1 MKPARPKRNVFVLGL
16 VSLFNDLSSQMIYPL
31 VPVFLTS
38 IGAGPAI
45 IGMIEGIAE
54 STAALF
60 RTVFGKL
67 SDRLGKR
74 KLFIFL
80 GYGLSA
86 VSRPFLYFANAWTA
100 VLGVRFSDRV
110 GKAVR
115 TPARDALISTSVDPS
130 RKGRAF
136 GLHRAMDRVGAL
148 GGPLLALLVLSL
160 FDNNIRLVF
169 LFSAIPVILALFFVI
184 FAKETSVPKS
194 QTVSKTKQ
202 GLRNPGFVIFL
213 IANIVF
219 TLGNSSN
226 AFLILRARELG
237 LSVALLPVIWVLYN
251 AVCSMS
257 SPVFG
262 SLSDKL
268 GRKPI
273 IVTSFIYYAVV
284 YLLFGLANS
293 LLAVWLL
300 FGAYGIYYGLSE
312 GIFRAYI
319 ADLVTPENRATAYG
333 LFNTGIGLALFPAS
347 LIMGTIWNAFGSKWA
362 FFTSAGFSLL
372 GFLIFVISLGF
383 RKPGRQSDP
392 NRDRDVPPTANIL
405 VGGVSKPRFLM
416 TDDRTRG

>member
-1 MKPARPKRNVFVLGL
+1 MKPARPKRNVFLLGL

-31 VPVFLTS
+31 IPEFLTS

-45 IGMIEGIAE
+45 IGIIEGIAE

-60 RTVFGKL
+60 RTVFGRL

-74 KLFIFL
+74 KPFIFL

-86 VSRPFLYFANAWTA
+86 VSRPLLYFAGAWTA
-100 VLGVRFSDRV
+100 VLGVRFSDRL

-130 RKGRAF
+130 KKGRAF
-136 GLHRAMDRVGAL
+136 GFHRAMDRVGAL

-160 FDNNIRLVF
+160 FNNQVRLVF
-169 LFSAIPVILALFFVI
+169 LFSVIPAILALFFAI
-184 FAKETSVPKS
+184 FAKETSVQKS
-194 QTVSKTKQ
+194 PATSKNKQ

-237 LSVALLPVIWVLYN
+237 LSVALLPVIWMVYN
-251 AVCSMS
+251 AFCSMS
-257 SPVFG
+257 SPIFG

-273 IVTSFIYYAVV
+273 IVISFIYYAVV
-284 YLLFGLANS
+284 YFLFGLANS
-293 LLAVWLL
+293 LLAIWFL

-319 ADLVTPENRATAYG
+319 ADLVEPHNRATAYG
-333 LFNTGIGLALFPAS
+333 LFNTGIGLALLPAS
-347 LIMGTIWNAFGSKWA
+347 LIMGAIWTEFGSKWA

-372 GFLIFVISLGF
+372 GFLIFMLGLAF
-383 RKPGRQSDP
+383 RKSAKQKV
-392 NRDRDVPPTANIL
+392 N
-405 VGGVSKPRFLM
+405 
-416 TDDRTRG
+416 

>member
-1 MKPARPKRNVFVLGL
+1 MPLSETDNTKPARPKRNVFLLGI

-31 VPVFLTS
+31 VPEFLTS
-38 IGAGPAI
+38 IGAGPAV
-45 IGMIEGIAE
+45 IGIIEGIAE

-60 RTVFGKL
+60 RTVFGRL
-67 SDRLGKR
+67 SDRFGKR
-74 KLFIFL
+74 KPFIFL

-86 VSRPFLYFANAWTA
+86 LSRPFLYLAQAWPA

-110 GKAVR
+110 GKAIR

-136 GLHRAMDRVGAL
+136 GFHRAMDRVGAL
-148 GGPLLALLVLSL
+148 GGPLLAMLVLSL
-160 FDNNIRLVF
+160 SNNNIRLVF
-169 LFSAIPVILALFFVI
+169 LVSVIPVVLSLFFIKFVR
-184 FAKETSVPKS
+184 ETGRRQGVTAVEKRKLRSPAFIAFL
-194 QTVSKTKQ
+194 VSI
-202 GLRNPGFVIFL
+202 V
-213 IANIVF
+213 VF

-237 LSVALLPVIWVLYN
+237 LSIILLPAIWVAYN
-251 AVCSMS
+251 AVCTIS

-273 IVTSFIYYAVV
+273 IVASFFYYAAV
-284 YLLFGLANS
+284 YFCFGLANS
-293 LLAVWLL
+293 LWAIWFL
-300 FGAYGIYYGLSE
+300 FAAYGIYYGLSE
-312 GIFRAYI
+312 GVFRAYI

-347 LIMGTIWNAFGSKWA
+347 LLMGAIWTRFGSRWA

-372 GFLIFVISLGF
+372 GFLVFVLSLGL
-383 RKPGRQSDP
+383 RKLKTTESGND
-392 NRDRDVPPTANIL
+392 
-405 VGGVSKPRFLM
+405 
-416 TDDRTRG
+416 